1 MEDVPSC
8 QLEEYQQMEA
18 VRAVEE
24 GARLVVVLDMWST
37 VVKTSFQLQHRRAV
51 GADRD
56 LNVDYTDPRRCHHLR
71 RRHRQIFGMQ
81 WEFGKHLQAGEVRK
95 VGVTE
100 QFHSQASSSA
110 AAHSESVV
118 MSGEE
123 GIHHGEMR
131 RQRAPYYHVGHLLLL
146 LHLPILLL
154 HRPREKTRVSPR
166 RVRVLIEVG
175 LLNLHECLLNLCLIC
190 VPVHLY
196 LGVFSSKEGAP
207 AGACFPRV

>member
-1 MEDVPSC
+1 VEDVEDVPSC

-51 GADRD
+51 GADRH
-56 LNVDYTDPRRCHHLR
+56 LNVDYTETRRCHHLR

-123 GIHHGEMR
+123 GVHHGEMR
-131 RQRAPYYHVGHLLLL
+131 RQNERGPYYHVVRHLLLL
-146 LHLPILLL
+146 LEV
-154 HRPREKTRVSPR
+154 PREKTRVSPR

-175 LLNLHECLLNLCLIC
+175 LLNLHE
-190 VPVHLY
+190 
-196 LGVFSSKEGAP
+196 
-207 AGACFPRV
+207 